1 MKFEISSVLREVQNN
16 LSDIYRT
23 KFKSKEIDKDQR
35 KQLNYYEEYKVLTK
49 FQTKCRS
56 MLKSAS
62 DNVSEL
68 DRGVEYIWKLQK
80 SVETSSLTQNKYIK
94 EMMKMYNKLV
104 GINFTESLGNIITN
118 YESRIEN
125 KVLSDISNI
134 IECLKE
140 DPFQIAN

>member
-56 MLKSAS
+56 LLKSAS

-118 YESRIEN
+118 YETRI
-125 KVLSDISNI
+125 V
-134 IECLKE
+134 
-140 DPFQIAN
+140 